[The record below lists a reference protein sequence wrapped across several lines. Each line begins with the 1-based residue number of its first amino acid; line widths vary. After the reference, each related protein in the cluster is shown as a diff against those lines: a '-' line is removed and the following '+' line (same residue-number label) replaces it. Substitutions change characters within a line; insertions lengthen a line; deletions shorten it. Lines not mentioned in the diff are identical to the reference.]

1 MDTWNEVGDW
11 PRRIVALDLK
21 TGQARELHS
30 GGGRLLPPDRNFMAV
45 SPDGRQLAFLDS
57 VFLGG
62 TSWTTTLKV
71 MPTAGGEPRILL
83 DRKDLNLRDT
93 HNLNAPFAWTPDG
106 RYVLFTIRGDP
117 DLAVQEGLAELW
129 QIPAEGGKPRKL
141 LEMESPYRAGGLR
154 RCPLSLHPDGR
165 RIAFQKGKERQIDL
179 WVMENLL
186 SKFKADK

>member
-1 MDTWNEVGDW
+1 
-11 PRRIVALDLK
+11 VALDLE
-21 TGQARELHS
+21 TRQVRELYS
-30 GGGRLLPPDRNFMAV
+30 GGSLAGMMAV

-57 VFLGG
+57 VSLGG
-62 TSWTTTLKV
+62 TSEKLTLKV
-71 MPTAGGEPRILL
+71 MPTAGGEPRTLL

-93 HNLNAPFAWTPDG
+93 DRFDGPFAWTPDG
-106 RYVLFTIRGDP
+106 RYVLFTIGGDP

-186 SKFKADK
+186 SKFKAGK